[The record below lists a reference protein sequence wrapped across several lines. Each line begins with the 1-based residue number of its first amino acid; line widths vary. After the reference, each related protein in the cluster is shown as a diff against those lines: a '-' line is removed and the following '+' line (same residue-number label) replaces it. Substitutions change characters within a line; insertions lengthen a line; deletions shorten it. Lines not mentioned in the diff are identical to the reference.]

1 MRLNRSNAPC
11 LNSPI
16 TISGKKRLQLLP
28 ACEWLGIL
36 NKPGFAGAATLGPGQ
51 VVAEIGTHPLGQLGQ
66 ALGHPG

>member
-1 MRLNRSNAPC
+1 MPQLPHYHQRQEKV
-11 LNSPI
+11 
-16 TISGKKRLQLLP
+16 TRLQLLP

-66 ALGHPG
+66 ALATPG